1 MNRALPRIRLS
12 IIVLFFLVPL
22 ASFAATSTTDI
33 MPEPAAPLVTA
44 CPVITAST
52 IDITPKVGTYVVGDD
67 IVLRVV
73 VTSAECPLIG
83 VEASIEYDPKE
94 VTVTSVSR
102 EGSLLTSWTQEP
114 SINEEIGEILF
125 GGTLATSTPLTDGLM
140 LTIHAR
146 PLRVGEMRMSFK
158 NESAIHEGS
167 GGNILTGFTSG
178 KYRINPKELGD
189 LSVVSVP
196 ASEEVVA
203 GEVLGAATSAPAVI
217 VSSPTHPNQ
226 SAWYNASSSSF
237 LFQFDGEI
245 TSLRL
250 GFDQKLNGRA
260 RIAYTP
266 IVNTKEIVDLENGV
280 WFLHVSAVLAEGET
294 YETSYQIQTDRT
306 LPENFTAKEVVRSDN
321 SDPNITIM
329 VNATDTISGI
339 DHYEFALD
347 GGVSERWESLS
358 DGEFHHNV
366 VSPGTH
372 ELTAL
377 VYDKAGNMLSQKLSF
392 EVISLSSPRLSLK
405 DPNVQ
410 EGEVLALSIE
420 SLPGATVDI
429 SISRNG
435 DSPTIEHTVMDATGK
450 GEFESAL
457 TLSPGSYSVVAIAT
471 DARGATSKES
481 ERIGVTVS
489 SSLWGLMS
497 RHPLIPIGILG
508 LIFIAALGF
517 FMFRKMRADD
527 GREFIDDEEPV
538 TSYESTPTAREISER
553 QEVSSSRGQ
562 VVLQPRSRNIEV
574 HAPPTRL

>member
-1 MNRALPRIRLS
+1 MALL
-12 IIVLFFLVPL
+12 FLVPI

-33 MPEPAAPLVTA
+33 IPEPAVRLMTA
-44 CPVITAST
+44 CPVTSAST
-52 IDITPKVGTYVVGDD
+52 IDVTPKVGTYAVGDD
-67 IVLRVV
+67 VVLRVV
-73 VTSAECPLIG
+73 VTSADCPLIG
-83 VEASIEYDPKE
+83 VEASIEYDPKA
-94 VTVTSVSR
+94 VTVASVSR

-189 LSVVSVP
+189 LSATP
-196 ASEEVVA
+196 APILEETPIV
-203 GEVLGAATSAPAVI
+203 GEVLGAATSAPAVV

-226 SAWYNASSSSF
+226 SAWYNASSSAF

-250 GFDQKLNGRA
+250 GFDQKLNGHA

-266 IVNTKEIVDLENGV
+266 IVNAKEISDLENGV
-280 WFLHVSAVLAEGET
+280 WFLHVSAVLAEGGT

-306 LPENFTAKEVVRSDN
+306 PPENFTAKEVARSDN

-347 GGVSERWESLS
+347 GGASLRWESLS

-372 ELTAL
+372 ELTAF
-377 VYDKAGNMLSQKLSF
+377 VFDKAGNMLSQKLSF
-392 EVISLSSPRLSLK
+392 EVTSLPSPRLSLR
-405 DPNVQ
+405 DPNVH
-410 EGEVLALSIE
+410 EGEALALGIE

-435 DSPTIEHTVMDATGK
+435 DSPTIEHMVMDATGK
-450 GEFESAL
+450 GDFESAL

-497 RHPLIPIGILG
+497 RHPLIPIGIFG
-508 LIFIAALGF
+508 LIFIAVFGL
-517 FMFRKMRADD
+517 FMFRKMRVGDP
-527 GREFIDDEEPV
+527 REFVDDEEPA
-538 TSYESTPTAREISER
+538 TSYEPTPATREIPEPR
-553 QEVSSSRGQ
+553 EVANSRGQ
-562 VVLQPRSRNIEV
+562 VVLQPRARNIEV